1 MPIWQD
7 AFLGQLEVDAEQDI
21 NKRIP
26 CLFNRFYL
34 PVTTGQSV
42 YTLPSYVRS
51 VRKISWLGKYLDA
64 ENWEEL
70 QFLTP
75 ATVFD
80 APNQGTNIEASV
92 SRPLYYAMH
101 PTNPYDVRL
110 YPCPNQ
116 TLDVN
121 PFNPLGDDPYS
132 PYPNEF
138 HCTVSCWRNIDSTFS
153 DPNSN
158 LPAYIDRRTRKAF
171 ILWKAF
177 SAEGKGQNLKA
188 AGFYK
193 EKYEYLIEAFRA
205 INEGTFV
212 SKKYMIEDG
221 MLVIDG
227 FRYPRPFLPSNFER
241 VYF

>member
-1 MPIWQD
+1 MIFQPP
-7 AFLGQLEVDAEQDI
+7 FLSQLATDAEQDI
-21 NKRIP
+21 NKRVQCI
-26 CLFNRFYL
+26 FYRFYL
-34 PVTTGQSV
+34 PVTTGLSV

-51 VRKISWLGKYLDA
+51 VRKISWMGKYLDA

-80 APNQGTNIEASV
+80 APGAPTNVEASV

-110 YPCPNQ
+110 YPCPDT
-116 TLDVN
+116 TLDVSI
-121 PFNPLGDDPYS
+121 FNPLGDDPYS
-132 PYPNEF
+132 PYPNEQ
-138 HCTVSCWRNIDSTFS
+138 HCTVSCWRNIDSTFG
-153 DPNSN
+153 DPNSL
-158 LPAYIDRRTRKAF
+158 LPTYIDRRTRKAF

-188 AGFYK
+188 AAYYQQ
-193 EKYEYLIEAFRA
+193 KYEFLVDRFGMINSGAF
-205 INEGTFV
+205 I